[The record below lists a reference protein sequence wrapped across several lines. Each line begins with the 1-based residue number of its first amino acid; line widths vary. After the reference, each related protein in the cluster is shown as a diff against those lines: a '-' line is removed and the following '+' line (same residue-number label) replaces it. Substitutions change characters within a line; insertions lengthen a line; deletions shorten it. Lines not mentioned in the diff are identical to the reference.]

1 MVLAGGWRIDRD
13 RLDLDGEELPVASA
27 ALHFEESRLL
37 MISLLFP
44 DFALLSR

>member
-1 MVLAGGWRIDRD
+1 LTPRR
-13 RLDLDGEELPVASA
+13 RLILY
-27 ALHFEESRLL
+27 FEESRLL